1 MKMTTLDIVYRVSG
15 DTKIVSSIFSS
26 LTPEQQERFAILFSD
41 FEEMWKSED
50 DVSIKFVIDLF
61 TEELGLGTDTVTT
74 LLKDYQKQSHSISIK
89 EEVVTEVVSR
99 KTHRPDV
106 RKDLLDNLIK
116 VRFARERKI
125 LYGEIIDMRDLDV
138 ESIKLTHPRIYM
150 AAVQDAE
157 SLMKGIDP
165 VDNLLFINDVS
176 TGLVRDIVD
185 ILREHDSLSVTNIV
199 RLMKRR
205 YSTWSQ
211 KVRNTLEWLVQQG
224 LVSRV
229 GLSRYTLR
237 VEDSYA
243 YQLSSLE
250 QRILSHLDNRHG
262 KNKSQLYRNLGVI
275 NHIELRGEVNFAI
288 QHLED
293 KGYIFKG
300 AYNRLLKTIPQEVV
314 SS

>member
-1 MKMTTLDIVYRVSG
+1 MTILDIVYRVG
-15 DTKIVSSIFSS
+15 VNTLIVSSNFTS
-26 LTPEQQERFAILFSD
+26 LDAKQQKRFAILFTD
-41 FEEMWKSED
+41 FEEMLKSED
-50 DVSIKFVIDLF
+50 ESSIKFVVDLISG
-61 TEELGLGTDTVTT
+61 ELELETDTVIT
-74 LLKDYQKQSHSISIK
+74 LLKEYQKQSRSASVT

-99 KTHRPDV
+99 NTTRPDV

-185 ILREHDSLSVTNIV
+185 ILREHESLSVTNIV

-237 VEDSYA
+237 VEDSYS

-250 QRILSHLDNRHG
+250 QRILSHLDNRQG
-262 KNKSQLYRNLGVI
+262 KNKSKLYRNLGVI
-275 NHIELRGEVNFAI
+275 NHIELRSEVNFAI